1 MCGFTGYWDVRG
13 SLTSS
18 AALDILE
25 SMTQALL
32 HRGPDDHGLWQDSEA
47 GLGLG
52 FRRLSILDLTP
63 EGHQPMHAHSGRHV
77 MVFNGEIY
85 NFQELRAELG
95 GSWRGHSDSEVVLEA
110 IERWGLEKALAR
122 FNGMFALALWDRKT
136 RTLSLARDPFGKKP
150 LYYGWGDGVFLFGS
164 ELKALRQHPAFCGDL
179 DREAMAAFLRFAYI
193 PGSSTIYRKLRKLP
207 PGALLRLSAPDP
219 GHLPEPMRHWDSRA
233 EALQAHEQEFTGT
246 FQEAADELESLLLDA
261 TQKRCVA
268 DVPLGAFLSGGIDSS
283 LVTALMQRGNHAP
296 VRTFTIG
303 FQDRGFDE
311 APHAKRVAD
320 HLGTEHTE
328 LYLSSSEALDVIP
341 HLPGMYDEPF
351 ADASQIPT
359 FLLSRM
365 TRQHVTVALSG
376 DGGDE
381 LFGGYDRYRVGQLL
395 MGRFQRMPH
404 GLRRALAW
412 ACGRIPGRGWDRTLG
427 AALGPRWSSSR
438 FQKLGRILAPEDT
451 QAIYRDMMS
460 YWPVPSQ
467 LVLGTSDP
475 GSPAWRQD
483 AVPAEWDPVSRMM
496 LTDTLTYLVDDI
508 LVKVDRASM
517 ANSLEVRNPL
527 LDKRVFA
534 FAWRLPLGFKYD
546 GGQGK
551 RILKEILHRHVPRDL
566 VEREKMGFGVPLGAW
581 LRGPLRPW
589 AEALLDPA
597 RLAEAGIAQKPVA
610 AAWEGFCQRGEPNQ
624 DRLWPLLVLL
634 QWLEAQGTDD

>member
-13 SLTSS
+13 RNTSQ
-18 AALDILE
+18 AALDILVD
-25 SMTQALL
+25 MTQALQ
-32 HRGPDDHGLWQDSEA
+32 HRGPDDEGHWQDPE
-47 GLGLG
+47 GGVGLG
-52 FRRLSILDLTP
+52 FRRLSILDLSP

-85 NFQELRAELG
+85 NFRELRAELG
-95 GSWRGHSDSEVVLEA
+95 GPWRGHSDSEVALEA

-122 FNGMFALALWDRKT
+122 FNGMFAMALWDKET
-136 RTLSLARDPFGKKP
+136 RVLSLARDPFGKKP
-150 LYYGWGDGVFLFGS
+150 LYYGWGEGVFLFGS
-164 ELKALRQHPAFCGDL
+164 ELKALRKHPDFCPEL
-179 DREAMAAFLRFAYI
+179 DRDAMAAFLRFAYI
-193 PGSSTIYRKLRKLP
+193 PGPSTIYRKFRKLP
-207 PGALLRLSAPDP
+207 PGALLCISEPEP
-219 GHLPEPMRHWDSRA
+219 GHLPEPTLYWDSRA
-233 EALQAHEQEFTGT
+233 EALHAREQGFAGT
-246 FQEAADELESLLLDA
+246 FREAADELESLLLDA
-261 TQKRCVA
+261 TQRRCVA
-268 DVPLGAFLSGGIDSS
+268 DVSLGAFLSGGIDSS
-283 LVTALMQRGNHAP
+283 LVTALMQRGSHTP

-311 APHAKRVAD
+311 APYAKRVAD

-341 HLPGMYDEPF
+341 KLPGMYDEPF

-359 FLLSRM
+359 YLLSRM

-381 LFGGYDRYRVGQLL
+381 LFGGYDRYRVGQML
-395 MGRFQRMPH
+395 MGRFQRLPSS
-404 GLRRALAW
+404 LRRTLAW
-412 ACGRIPGRGWDRTLG
+412 ACRRIPGSGWDRTLG
-427 AALGPRWSSSR
+427 AVLGPRWSSSR
-438 FQKLGRILAPEDT
+438 FRKLGRVLAPADA

-460 YWPVPSQ
+460 YWHAPEQ
-467 LVLGTSDP
+467 LVVGASDP

-483 AVPAEWDPVSRMM
+483 AIPAEWDPVSRMM

-527 LDKRVFA
+527 LDKRVFT

-566 VEREKMGFGVPLGAW
+566 VEREKMGFGVPLGSW

-597 RLAEAGIAQKPVA
+597 RLAEAGIAQEPVA
-610 AAWEGFCQRGEPNQ
+610 MAWQGFCQRGEPNQ
-624 DRLWPLLVLL
+624 DRLWPLLVLM
-634 QWLEAQGTDD
+634 QWMKSEGLTS